1 MRKVF
6 FRYLAYLIGTSVLIL
21 GLTAIAGQ
29 FPGTL
34 QFDRIVAGAEKPTSE
49 FTSVEILQVV
59 GLIFCA
65 SVFAWVASRD
75 RLRRPMTISI
85 ATMFIVFMLRE
96 LDFFMDTYLVNNLWE
111 VLLAVVL
118 AVSIVYCVRNRQRF
132 VQGWRRSWP
141 SAGIALIVGGIIL
154 LIPVAQSVGDQRLWM
169 TIMGDDYQRVIRV
182 TAEEFVEFSA
192 YIMMTIGSIEFLYT
206 WSRLPRTRTIAAPP
220 TKRR

>member
-21 GLTAIAGQ
+21 SLTAIAGQ

-34 QFDRIVAGAEKPTSE
+34 QFDRVVAGAEKPTSE

-65 SVFAWVASRD
+65 AVFAWVASRD
-75 RLRRPMTISI
+75 RLRRPMTVSIS
-85 ATMFIVFMLRE
+85 AMFIIFLLRE
-96 LDFFMDTYLVNNLWE
+96 LDFFMDTYLVDNLWE

-118 AVSIVYCVRNRQRF
+118 AVTLVYCVRNRQRF
-132 VQGWRRSWP
+132 AQGWRRSWP
-141 SAGIALIVGGIIL
+141 SAGIALIIGGIIL

-169 TIMGDDYQRVIRV
+169 TIMGEDYQRVIRV

-220 TKRR
+220 TRRR